1 MTCLFLV
8 RRTIVRTVAS
18 TSSRFDVPV
27 HQFLLMPLNI
37 LIPIWIQ
44 SMCQSWTIRRRCR
57 ITKCC
62 LTRLDVLTC
71 AVWPAARAHSNPFLV
86 GGIECKC
93 TGKLPQQ
100 SASGLAGGPR
110 RSVGLSV
117 QYRVCLSDPLSIR
130 QFPVVWRTC
139 RIHLGLRSATTSL
152 TPEASLATR
161 WVCREAPLLSMGWT
175 WKFVCISQPLHCR
188 WGTYVIL

>member
-18 TSSRFDVPV
+18 TSSHFDVPV

-62 LTRLDVLTC
+62 LTRLDVLSQSYKALTC

-130 QFPVVWRTC
+130 QFPVVWDC
-139 RIHLGLRSATTSL
+139 
-152 TPEASLATR
+152 
-161 WVCREAPLLSMGWT
+161 EAPQLLLQLRHHL
-175 WKFVCISQPLHCR
+175 QPDGSVERLHCR
-188 WGTYVIL
+188 AWAGPGNSFVYLSRCIAAGARMSY